1 LGFFSFGFLNIRTDY
16 YDLVMQERET
26 AYQVF
31 FFGFVSFGVLNNRID
46 YYHLVNQE
54 RKIACQV
61 FFFGFWCLIDVAFI
75 I

>member
-1 LGFFSFGFLNIRTDY
+1 
-16 YDLVMQERET
+16 MQERET